1 MKPIDSRLLRYARA
15 TRFFL
20 AASVALGLVGA
31 GLVIAQAMLIAEI
44 VVGAFQ
50 RGDGAGALTLPLGLL
65 ALVALGRAVVSW
77 LTELA
82 AHRASAAVKS
92 ELRLRL
98 LERAVRLGP
107 SWLDSQR
114 TGALTT
120 LATRGIDALD
130 DYFARYLPQLG
141 LAVVVPVAVLARIV
155 TADWISALIIVVTL
169 PLIPLFMVLIGWAT
183 QSRMDRQWRLLSRL
197 SGHFL
202 DVVAGLPT
210 LKVFGRAKAQAASI
224 RAITADY
231 RRATLKTLRLAF
243 LSSFALELLATVSVA
258 LVAVDIGMRLVH
270 GEMDLFTGLMVLVL
284 APEAYLPLRQVGAQY
299 HAAAEGLAAADE
311 VFAVLERALPSS
323 AADGSPAPDARGA
336 ALTLDGLMVRH
347 PGRTAPSL
355 ARTSFEIRPG
365 ETVAVVGPS
374 GAGKSTLLNAVLG
387 FAVPDQGRVLIGGRD
402 LASLDPESWRRQI
415 AWVPQRPYLFA
426 GTIAENVRLA
436 RPDADD
442 EAVRA
447 ALRDADAYRF
457 VSALPDGIETRLGE
471 MGAGLSAGQRQRI
484 ALARA
489 FLADRPVLLLDEPTA
504 NLDGETEA
512 SVVEA
517 VRRLA
522 EGRTVLLV
530 VHRPALL
537 PLADRVLRLPGPTAS
552 PLPASGGGS
561 GRVSVAGARAG
572 ATGAGAIRNP
582 RAEAPVSATAGVGAG
597 VGDADAGG
605 AAGGVGDADADG
617 AAGGV
622 GDADTDAGPGRLAAA
637 PAGVGHES
645 MTGVVSG
652 VGDESAAG
660 VAAGVGHES
669 MAGAASRAGHESSA
683 DVGSGERPA
692 GAWAGRGSGSA
703 GRTVS
708 RGPRAH
714 AGPGALAR
722 VRAAARGTR
731 GRFALA
737 LLLGS
742 LALVS
747 AVGLMA
753 VSGWLISRA
762 VQQPPV
768 LYLMVAVTATRA
780 FGIGRAAFRY
790 AERLVSHD
798 AVLRVLADLR
808 VAVYRRLER
817 IAPAGLGRTRR
828 GDLLSRLVADVDTVQ
843 DYFLRWLLPVGSALT
858 VSVASVGFLTW
869 VLPGAGAV
877 LAAGLL
883 VAGVGVP
890 LVSGALARRA
900 ERRLAPARGALSAQV
915 VDLLAGT
922 AELTVAGALPRRLDA
937 LRRADGALTRI
948 ARRAAAATGA
958 GAGLSALICGLTV
971 AAAAWLGVSAVA
983 DGRIHG
989 VWLAV
994 VVLTPLAAFEA
1005 VAGLP
1010 LAVQHRQRV
1019 RRAAERVY
1027 EVMDEPLPAREPGQ
1041 ARVVEP
1047 RCGQGRREEPLG
1059 GRAWGEKARCGQ
1071 ARREEPLGG
1080 RAWGGEAHGGQAW
1093 GEDAR
1098 CVQARCGEADGEETW
1113 GEEAHGGQGRV
1124 AESRG
1129 GQAWGGEALGGQ
1141 ARGEDA
1147 RCVQARCGEADGE
1160 ETWSEESRGCQGR
1173 CGEADGEG
1181 TWGEEPPDTPYPL
1194 VLRGITARHPGQAA
1208 PALDG
1213 FGLELRPGHRVAVVG
1228 PSGAGK
1234 TTLAQVLLRFL
1245 DAEGGTYTLGGR
1257 NAAALDGDAVR
1268 RLVGLCAQ
1276 DAHVFDSSL
1285 RENLRLA
1292 RTGASDGEL
1301 RAALAEAR
1309 LLDWV
1314 DGLPDG
1320 LDTLVGEQGARLS
1333 GGQRQ
1338 RLALARALLAD
1349 FPVLVLD
1356 EPAEHLDLPTAD
1368 ALTADL
1374 LSATRGRTT
1383 VLITHRLAGL
1393 DAVDEVIVLDG
1404 GRAVQRGT
1412 YRELAAADG
1421 PFRRMLERE
1430 AAEGGILVGA
1440 GQSADG

>member
-1 MKPIDSRLLRYARA
+1 MKPIDPRLLRYARA

-20 AASVALGLVGA
+20 AASVALGLAGA

-50 RGDGAGALTLPLGLL
+50 RGDGVTALTLPLGLL
-65 ALVALGRAVVSW
+65 ALVAVGRAVVSW

-82 AHRASAAVKS
+82 AHRAGAAVKS

-114 TGALTT
+114 TGELTT

-169 PLIPLFMVLIGWAT
+169 PLIPLFMMLIGWAT

-224 RAITADY
+224 RAITGDY

-243 LSSFALELLATVSVA
+243 LSSLALELLSTVSVA

-270 GEMDLFTGLMVLVL
+270 GEMDLFTGLVVLVL

-299 HAAAEGLAAADE
+299 HAAAEGLTAADE
-311 VFAVLERALPSS
+311 VFEVLEREPSG
-323 AADGSPAPDARGA
+323 AGGSPAPDARGA
-336 ALTLDGLMVRH
+336 GLALDGLVVRH
-347 PGRTAPSL
+347 PGRTEPSL
-355 ARTSFEIRPG
+355 ARTSCEIRPG

-387 FAVPDQGRVLIGGRD
+387 FAAPHEGRVLIGDRD

-415 AWVPQRPYLFA
+415 AWVPQHPYLFA

-436 RPDADD
+436 RPDADG

-447 ALRDADAYRF
+447 ALRDADALGF

-537 PLADRVLRLPGPTAS
+537 PLADRVLRLPGAGLGSGPGSGAGSGRGAGDAAPGGPAALPAMGRALAVGGVRPGPTVALRSAHDGDGVRRSVAYADRPLGAEARASASGVGAEARSGSGAGGSGGLS
-552 PLPASGGGS
+552 PLPVDQPASVVDVARAAGRPRAGARESTQEAAAGVERTPAAHEPTADAGAGGLLGEVRYGPDGTGLSASGGPAASHGVAVSHGS
-561 GRVSVAGARAG
+561 AVPYG
-572 ATGAGAIRNP
+572 
-582 RAEAPVSATAGVGAG
+582 SAT
-597 VGDADAGG
+597 
-605 AAGGVGDADADG
+605 
-617 AAGGV
+617 
-622 GDADTDAGPGRLAAA
+622 
-637 PAGVGHES
+637 
-645 MTGVVSG
+645 
-652 VGDESAAG
+652 
-660 VAAGVGHES
+660 
-669 MAGAASRAGHESSA
+669 
-683 DVGSGERPA
+683 RP
-692 GAWAGRGSGSA
+692 R
-703 GRTVS
+703 R
-708 RGPRAH
+708 
-714 AGPGALAR
+714 GALAR
-722 VRAAARGTR
+722 VRGAARGSR
-731 GRFALA
+731 GRFGLA

-742 LALVS
+742 LALLS

-762 VQQPPV
+762 AQQPPV

-780 FGIGRAAFRY
+780 FGIGRAVFRY

-798 AVLRVLADLR
+798 AVLRVLAELR

-817 IAPAGLGRTRR
+817 LAPAGLGRTRR

-843 DYFLRWLLPVGSALT
+843 DYFLRWLLPVGTALT
-858 VSVASVGFLTW
+858 VGAASVGFLTW
-869 VLPGAGAV
+869 VLPEAGAV

-883 VAGVGVP
+883 VAGVVVP
-890 LVSGALARRA
+890 AVSGALARRA

-915 VDLLAGT
+915 VDLLAGA

-937 LRRADGALTRI
+937 VRRADGVLTRI
-948 ARRAAAATGA
+948 ARRTAAAAGT
-958 GAGLSALICGLTV
+958 GAGLSALVCGLTV
-971 AAAAWLGVSAVA
+971 AAAAWVGVPAVA

-1027 EVMDEPLPAREPGQ
+1027 EVLDEPLPVREPDEAG
-1041 ARVVEP
+1041 REP
-1047 RCGQGRREEPLG
+1047 DEVGRETDEAGREEAPS
-1059 GRAWGEKARCGQ
+1059 A
-1071 ARREEPLGG
+1071 
-1080 RAWGGEAHGGQAW
+1080 
-1093 GEDAR
+1093 
-1098 CVQARCGEADGEETW
+1098 
-1113 GEEAHGGQGRV
+1113 
-1124 AESRG
+1124 
-1129 GQAWGGEALGGQ
+1129 
-1141 ARGEDA
+1141 
-1147 RCVQARCGEADGE
+1147 
-1160 ETWSEESRGCQGR
+1160 
-1173 CGEADGEG
+1173 
-1181 TWGEEPPDTPYPL
+1181 PYPL
-1194 VLRGITARHPGQAA
+1194 VLRGITARHPGQSV

-1213 FGLELRPGHRVAVVG
+1213 FGLELRPGRRVAVVG

-1245 DAEGGTYTLGGR
+1245 DTEGGTYTLAGR

-1292 RTGASDGEL
+1292 RPGASDDEL
-1301 RAALAEAR
+1301 RAALAAAR

-1320 LDTLVGEQGARLS
+1320 LDTMVGEQGARLS

-1412 YRELAAADG
+1412 YAELASVAG

-1430 AAEGGILVGA
+1430 AVEGGVLVGA
-1440 GQSADG
+1440 G

>member
-1 MKPIDSRLLRYARA
+1 MFHVKPIDPRLLRYARA

-447 ALRDADAYRF
+447 ALRDADAHRF

-572 ATGAGAIRNP
+572 ATGAGAIRAGAIRNP
-582 RAEAPVSATAGVGAG
+582 RAGAPVSAAAGVGVGAG
-597 VGDADAGG
+597 AGD
-605 AAGGVGDADADG
+605 VDG

-622 GDADTDAGPGRLAAA
+622 GDADTDAGPGRLPAAA
-637 PAGVGHES
+637 AGVGDES
-645 MTGVVSG
+645 AVGVVSG
-652 VGDESAAG
+652 VGDESMAG
-660 VAAGVGHES
+660 VVSGVGHES
-669 MAGAASRAGHESSA
+669 MADAASRSVHESMA
-683 DVGSGERPA
+683 GVASGERLV
-692 GAWAGRGSGSA
+692 GAWAGRGPGSA

-762 VQQPPV
+762 AQQPPV

-817 IAPAGLGRTRR
+817 LAPAGLGRTRR
-828 GDLLSRLVADVDTVQ
+828 GDLLSRLVADVDAVQ

-958 GAGLSALICGLTV
+958 GAGLSALVCGLTV
-971 AAAAWLGVSAVA
+971 TAAAWLGVSAVA

-1027 EVMDEPLPAREPGQ
+1027 EVMDEPLPVREPGQ

-1047 RCGQGRREEPLG
+1047 RCGRGRREESRGCQAWGGESRG
-1059 GRAWGEKARCGQ
+1059 GRAWG
-1071 ARREEPLGG
+1071 
-1080 RAWGGEAHGGQAW
+1080 
-1093 GEDAR
+1093 
-1098 CVQARCGEADGEETW
+1098 
-1113 GEEAHGGQGRV
+1113 
-1124 AESRG
+1124 
-1129 GQAWGGEALGGQ
+1129 
-1141 ARGEDA
+1141 
-1147 RCVQARCGEADGE
+1147 
-1160 ETWSEESRGCQGR
+1160 EESRGCQGR
-1173 CGEADGEG
+1173 CGEADGEE